1 MIITKKDIQKLLN
14 YSIDYAY
21 LMEDH
26 ELEQVIID
34 FSEALNVRARNRRR
48 S

>member
-21 LMEDH
+21 SMEDY
-26 ELEQVIID
+26 EIEKVLID
-34 FSEALNVRARNRRR
+34 FSEVINIRAKHRRR

>member
-1 MIITKKDIQKLLN
+1 MNITKKDIQKLLN

-26 ELEQVIID
+26 EIEKVLID
-34 FSEALNVRARNRRR
+34 FSEVINMRAKHRRR